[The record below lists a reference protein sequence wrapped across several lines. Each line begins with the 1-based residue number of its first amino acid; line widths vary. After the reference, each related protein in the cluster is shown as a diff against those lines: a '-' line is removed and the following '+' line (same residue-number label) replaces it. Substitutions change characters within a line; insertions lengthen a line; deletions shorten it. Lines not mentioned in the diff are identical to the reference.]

1 MPIAYGMVG
10 GVKHPDNAPAA
21 PTEENPPKDKGPVAQ
36 PVEIAP
42 VSTACPSCGVLTAH
56 SKIKDGMCRECAYER
71 GIPVHAARMR
81 RRMRLAGIT
90 VASVAHALHVNS
102 NTMRNYVSGRTSPPL
117 TVFAGMCR
125 EIGMTPN
132 EVLGFNAEGGRR

>member
-1 MPIAYGMVG
+1 MPKAYGMVAG
-10 GVKHPDNAPAA
+10 RKHSPNEAPSASEVIAVTDEGIAA
-21 PTEENPPKDKGPVAQ
+21 AVVG
-36 PVEIAP
+36 
-42 VSTACPSCGVLTAH
+42 CPSCGADVPADTLRN
-56 SKIKDGMCRECAYER
+56 GMCRECAYER

-81 RRMRLAGIT
+81 RRMRLSGIT
-90 VASVAHALHVNS
+90 VASVAHALHVNPS
-102 NTMRNYVSGRTSPPL
+102 TMRNYVSGRTSPPL

>member
-1 MPIAYGMVG
+1 MPTAYGMVAG
-10 GVKHPDNAPAA
+10 IKHPPNEAPSASEVIAVTDEGIAA
-21 PTEENPPKDKGPVAQ
+21 AVVG
-36 PVEIAP
+36 
-42 VSTACPSCGVLTAH
+42 CPSCGADVPADTLRN
-56 SKIKDGMCRECAYER
+56 GMCRECAYER

-132 EVLGFNAEGGRR
+132 EVLGFGRKRGSR